1 MNEVYIGRRVVNREQ
16 SEPKNVIDNACSVK
30 LIFRD
35 PVLCCTVL
43 YHLHRRLINE
53 VSHERILKINGGNLF
68 SVRV

>member
-1 MNEVYIGRRVVNREQ
+1 MKEVYIGRLVGNREQ
-16 SEPKNVIDNACSVK
+16 SEPKNVIDDASSVK

-35 PVLCCTVL
+35 PVL
-43 YHLHRRLINE
+43 YYLHRRLINE